1 MAFSPWEQAGDENK
15 NRKEIRII
23 AGRELKEGLK
33 LILPVLILVNGFQ
46 LNLIL
51 NPGQFLVQ

>member
-1 MAFSPWEQAGDENK
+1 MFFSPWEQAGDENK

-33 LILPVLILVNGFQ
+33 LILPVLL
-46 LNLIL
+46 
-51 NPGQFLVQ
+51 

>member
-1 MAFSPWEQAGDENK
+1 MFFSPWEQAGDENK
-15 NRKEIRII
+15 NDQEIRII
-23 AGRELKEGLK
+23 AGRDLKECLK